1 MAITLPHDTAQRLRN
16 SIKQFMAEEMDQD
29 IGDLKADLLL
39 DFCLKEV
46 GAVAYNRGI
55 ADAQAF
61 LQNRLADLDGV
72 CYEPEFT
79 YWQRHDDVRDR
90 PRDRK
95 RR

>member
-1 MAITLPHDTAQRLRN
+1 MPMKLPHDIAQRLRN

-39 DFCLKEV
+39 DFCIKEV

-61 LQNRLADLDGV
+61 LQNRLTDLEGV

-79 YWQRHDDVRDR
+79 YWQRQDDARGRSRD
-90 PRDRK
+90 K
-95 RR
+95 GRR